1 MPRYGEIWTV
11 GHPADP
17 EILPRVP
24 HLVISGDLY
33 NDAGLGAIVVEIDPN
48 QLRAASVA

>member
-1 MPRYGEIWTV
+1 MSRMRT
-11 GHPADP
+11 
-17 EILPRVP
+17 RVP